1 MCVQKWR
8 FPLGIRFAKII
19 TCVSV
24 YDNSVMSGWCALN
37 QSLEKITKTILYH
50 LQSKERVVSGE
61 NTKMNAVLST
71 VVALCNIL
79 CRFCV
84 FTLMSESFS
93 QKQDELNRK
102 PRMFRIFVAASD
114 LRWMHPQSGW
124 PDEITV
130 DSCVFL
136 LISFLNNELFYIR
149 VYKLLFFMLNYIN

>member
-1 MCVQKWR
+1 MIDLMTKTLVYFNHNLFNFNICLYDIRISFQQHLKPILMCVQKWR

-37 QSLEKITKTILYH
+37 QSLEKITKTLLYH
-50 LQSKERVVSGE
+50 LQSKERVVSE
-61 NTKMNAVLST
+61 ESTEMNAVLST

-93 QKQDELNRK
+93 
-102 PRMFRIFVAASD
+102 
-114 LRWMHPQSGW
+114 
-124 PDEITV
+124 
-130 DSCVFL
+130 
-136 LISFLNNELFYIR
+136 
-149 VYKLLFFMLNYIN
+149 